1 MEMHLTGLDLLFWAA
16 TFVAHIVLLIVLWVR
31 RRASTFP
38 LFTTLITMD
47 VVRTIMLF
55 FIQRYGTHADYF
67 YTYWSL
73 AILDVALQ
81 LAVVYEMASIVFR
94 PQSKW
99 ARDVIG
105 GLIWWII
112 GSFAVATALA
122 WLASPPTSLWL
133 QTVMIK
139 GNVFSAAL
147 MSQFF
152 VGMIAL
158 SATAGLP
165 WHTHVARISQ
175 GLGVYSVF
183 TVALEA
189 GRTYFGL
196 RTNSHTYD
204 GLSHVRIGVYMVC
217 VTYWIIMLWRDAP
230 PSRAMT
236 ERMRRQ
242 LAAISAGATLDLQRL
257 RSRREP

>member
-1 MEMHLTGLDLLFWAA
+1 MQMHLTGLDLLLWAA
-16 TFVAHIVLLIVLWVR
+16 TFLAHLVLLIVLWVR
-31 RRASTFP
+31 HRVSTFP

-47 VVRTIMLF
+47 VGRTITLF
-55 FIQRYGTHADYF
+55 CVQRYGTHADYF

-94 PQSKW
+94 PQGKW
-99 ARDVIG
+99 ARDVIP

-112 GSFAVATALA
+112 ASIAVAAG
-122 WLASPPTSLWL
+122 LASLAAPPTSLWM

-152 VGMIAL
+152 VGMLAL
-158 SATAGLP
+158 SVTAGLP
-165 WHTHVARISQ
+165 WQTHVARISQ

-189 GRTYFGL
+189 GRSYFGL
-196 RTNSHTYD
+196 RTNSHIYD
-204 GLSHVRIGVYMVC
+204 ELSHVRIGVYLVC

-230 PSRAMT
+230 PSRTMT
-236 ERMRRQ
+236 ERMRQQ
-242 LAAISAGATLDLQRL
+242 LAAIKAGTTLDLQRL
-257 RSRREP
+257 RSWREP